1 MVIESLFENI
11 STRLKQELWKADKS
25 IYIAVAW
32 FTNVDIFNVI
42 KNKARS
48 GCTIKIIVNDDDINK
63 STIDFDK
70 FNEDNLEVFKVK
82 SIGNLM
88 HHKFCV
94 IDNKTVI
101 SGSYNWSNKADS
113 NFENI
118 IINQNDNVLASQFI
132 NEFNNILRKHFPDH
146 DINKADEPFDK
157 IILRMEILKN
167 QILLG
172 DSNELKNNLVI
183 IEEYNKTSNINLDT
197 IIDLIKKKKY
207 TRANIEI
214 QDFISNSRK
223 LVSFNDPM
231 ISSLELE
238 IKYLENQLTAFES
251 ESIELEKII
260 LEFQNRHAIE
270 LGEIILEILKLKKN
284 KHRNNQ
290 DKFKQAE
297 RDEERYQEQ
306 YNFEKKNEI
315 IKLSNKQKSQLKKKF
330 RKATFLCHPDKVND
344 EFKELAEEYFVKL
357 KSAYDLNDLGRV
369 CEILSEL
376 ESNNFLKLNSEKIT
390 EVDLLN
396 LKISKLKRHIEHIQN
411 KIILIKKSK
420 AYQIV
425 YQIKDWDE
433 YFQKTKLKLKNE
445 IDYLN
450 KEISNS

>member
-1 MVIESLFENI
+1 MVIEPLFENI
-11 STRLKQELWKADKS
+11 SARLKQKLWKADKS

-32 FTNVDIFNVI
+32 FTNVDIFNVV

-63 STIDFDK
+63 STIDFNK
-70 FNEDNLEVFKVK
+70 LNEDNLEVFKVK

-315 IKLSNKQKSQLKKKF
+315 IKLSNEQKSEIKKKF

-390 EVDLLN
+390 EADLLN
-396 LKISKLKRHIEHIQN
+396 LKKSKLKRQIEHIQN

-445 IDYLN
+445 LDYLN

>member
-315 IKLSNKQKSQLKKKF
+315 IKLSNEQKSEIKKKF

-445 IDYLN
+445 LDYLN

>member
-445 IDYLN
+445 LDYLN

>member
-1 MVIESLFENI
+1 
-11 STRLKQELWKADKS
+11 
-25 IYIAVAW
+25 
-32 FTNVDIFNVI
+32 
-42 KNKARS
+42 
-48 GCTIKIIVNDDDINK
+48 
-63 STIDFDK
+63 
-70 FNEDNLEVFKVK
+70 
-82 SIGNLM
+82 
-88 HHKFCV
+88 
-94 IDNKTVI
+94 
-101 SGSYNWSNKADS
+101 
-113 NFENI
+113 
-118 IINQNDNVLASQFI
+118 
-132 NEFNNILRKHFPDH
+132 
-146 DINKADEPFDK
+146 
-157 IILRMEILKN
+157 
-167 QILLG
+167 
-172 DSNELKNNLVI
+172 
-183 IEEYNKTSNINLDT
+183 
-197 IIDLIKKKKY
+197 
-207 TRANIEI
+207 
-214 QDFISNSRK
+214 
-223 LVSFNDPM
+223 M

-315 IKLSNKQKSQLKKKF
+315 IKLSNEQKSEIKKKF

-445 IDYLN
+445 LDYLN

>member
-1 MVIESLFENI
+1 
-11 STRLKQELWKADKS
+11 
-25 IYIAVAW
+25 
-32 FTNVDIFNVI
+32 
-42 KNKARS
+42 
-48 GCTIKIIVNDDDINK
+48 
-63 STIDFDK
+63 
-70 FNEDNLEVFKVK
+70 
-82 SIGNLM
+82 
-88 HHKFCV
+88 
-94 IDNKTVI
+94 
-101 SGSYNWSNKADS
+101 
-113 NFENI
+113 
-118 IINQNDNVLASQFI
+118 
-132 NEFNNILRKHFPDH
+132 
-146 DINKADEPFDK
+146 
-157 IILRMEILKN
+157 MEILKN

-183 IEEYNKTSNINLDT
+183 IEDYNKTSNINLDK

-207 TRANIEI
+207 KRANIEI

-238 IKYLENQLTAFES
+238 IKYLEYQLTAFES
-251 ESIELEKII
+251 EMIELEKII

-290 DKFKQAE
+290 EKFKQAE

-315 IKLSNKQKSQLKKKF
+315 IKLSNEQKSEIKKKF

-445 IDYLN
+445 LDYLN

>member
-11 STRLKQELWKADKS
+11 SARLKQELWKADKS
-25 IYIAVAW
+25 IYIAMAW

-70 FNEDNLEVFKVK
+70 FNEDNLEIFKVK

-146 DINKADEPFDK
+146 TINKADDPFDK

-183 IEEYNKTSNINLDT
+183 IEEYNKTSNINLDKL
-197 IIDLIKKKKY
+197 IDLIKKKKY

-223 LVSFNDPM
+223 LVSFNNPI

-251 ESIELEKII
+251 ERIELEKII

-290 DKFKQAE
+290 EKFKQAE

-315 IKLSNKQKSQLKKKF
+315 IKLSNEQKSEIKKKF

-396 LKISKLKRHIEHIQN
+396 LKTSKLKRQIEHIQN
-411 KIILIKKSK
+411 EIISIKKSK
-420 AYQIV
+420 TYQIV

-433 YFQKTKLKLKNE
+433 YFQETKLKLKNE
-445 IDYLN
+445 LDYLN

>member
-1 MVIESLFENI
+1 MVIEPLFENI
-11 STRLKQELWKADKS
+11 SARLKQELWKADKS

-32 FTNVDIFNVI
+32 FTNVDIFNVV

-63 STIDFDK
+63 STIDFNK
-70 FNEDNLEVFKVK
+70 LNEDNLEVFKVK

-146 DINKADEPFDK
+146 TINKADELFDK

-183 IEEYNKTSNINLDT
+183 IEDYNKTSNINLDK

-207 TRANIEI
+207 TKANIEI

-390 EVDLLN
+390 EADLLN
-396 LKISKLKRHIEHIQN
+396 LKTSKLKRQIEHIQN

-445 IDYLN
+445 LDYLN

>member
-11 STRLKQELWKADKS
+11 SSRLKQELWKADKS

-48 GCTIKIIVNDDDINK
+48 GCTIKIIMNDDDINK
-63 STIDFDK
+63 STIDFNK
-70 FNEDNLEVFKVK
+70 LNEDNLEVFKVK

-94 IDNKTVI
+94 IDNKTI
-101 SGSYNWSNKADS
+101 IFGSYNCSNKADS

-118 IINQNDNVLASQFI
+118 IINQNDNVLASKFI
-132 NEFNNILRKHFPDH
+132 NEFNNILRNHFPDH
-146 DINKADEPFDK
+146 TINEADEPFDK

-172 DSNELKNNLVI
+172 DSNEFKNNLVI
-183 IEEYNKTSNINLDT
+183 IDKYNKTSNINLDK

-223 LVSFNDPM
+223 LVSFNDP
-231 ISSLELE
+231 IICSLELE
-238 IKYLENQLTAFES
+238 IKCLENQLTAFES
-251 ESIELEKII
+251 ERIELEKII
-260 LEFQNRHAIE
+260 LEFQNLHAMG
-270 LGEIILEILKLKKN
+270 LGVIILEILKFKKN
-284 KHRNNQ
+284 KYRNNRE
-290 DKFKQAE
+290 KFKQAE

-369 CEILSEL
+369 REILSEL

-396 LKISKLKRHIEHIQN
+396 LKTSKLKRQIEHIQN
-411 KIILIKKSK
+411 KIILLKKNK
-420 AYQIV
+420 TYQIV
-425 YQIKDWDE
+425 YQIEDWEE

-445 IDYLN
+445 LDYLN